1 MKTSLQ
7 LGFVCGLVATAAGL
21 QPVFAV
27 EHALTLEGAIER
39 ARAHGPAAR
48 RLELERRGAQISTR
62 SAARRTWPEVG
73 FDLEAPR
80 WSQDFLVEP
89 LPSAVVDTVVTGEGD
104 TVRVT
109 QEVFGKTT
117 TTRRNASGALRY
129 RHLLP
134 WRGTL
139 EGDWTFFRRDESTS
153 PAGVRSGRGD
163 TEVQAGIGL
172 QLPLLGPDVERSA
185 LRRAQHEAA
194 AARER
199 ISGSEAQLEFDCT
212 TRYLAILRARFA
224 LEVERTEA
232 SNAAAAL
239 ELAEQKVR
247 AGLAP
252 EVDRMRMAVHR
263 AERDARQAEADA
275 EFDRSLDEY
284 KIFLGFALADSIEL
298 IEPLA
303 AFAVDVDAEAAV
315 RAALERRSEIG
326 IAAADIELLEADRRA
341 RRPHWPQVELSA
353 RYGGS
358 ASQST
363 FDQALRDL
371 AANSTSFALRLH
383 LPLWDGGRGALAD
396 AEDRTTIELRR
407 LDLEETR
414 NRIEL
419 EVRDAVRRMVDASRR
434 LVLLETSNSV
444 AEEQLR
450 INTERYERG
459 LLDTTGFLASQAEAE
474 AARLGRMSALLD
486 LYHARARLRLLTLE
500 GGS

>member
-1 MKTSLQ
+1 MRF
-7 LGFVCGLVATAAGL
+7 GCVCGLVAVAAGL
-21 QPVFAV
+21 QPALAV
-27 EHALTLEGAIER
+27 QHALTLETALER

-48 RLELERRGAQISTR
+48 RLDLERQGARISTV

-73 FDLEAPR
+73 IDLEAPR
-80 WSQDFLVEP
+80 WSQDFAVEP
-89 LPSAVVDTVVTGEGD
+89 ITSAVVDTIVTSEGD

-134 WRGTL
+134 WRGRL
-139 EGDWTFFRRDESTS
+139 EGDWTFFRRDESTT

-172 QLPLLGPDVERSA
+172 ELPLLGLDVERSA
-185 LRRAQHEAA
+185 LRRALHEATSA
-194 AARER
+194 QER
-199 ISGSEAQLEFDCT
+199 TTQSEAQLEFDCT
-212 TRYLAILRARFA
+212 TRYLTMLRARFA
-224 LEVERTEA
+224 LEVERTA
-232 SNAAAAL
+232 AANAATAL

-247 AGLAP
+247 AGLVP
-252 EVDRMRMAVHR
+252 DVDRMRIAVNR
-263 AERDARQAEADA
+263 AERDARQAEAEA
-275 EFDRSLDEY
+275 EYERNADEY
-284 KIFLGFALADSIEL
+284 KIFLGFALADSL
-298 IEPLA
+298 LLTEPLA
-303 AFAVDVDAEAAV
+303 VFGVDVDADAAV

-341 RRPHWPQVELSA
+341 RRPRWPQVELSA

-358 ASQST
+358 ASQAT
-363 FDQALRDL
+363 FDAAMRDI
-371 AANSTSFALRLH
+371 AANSTSFALRVH
-383 LPLWDGGRGALAD
+383 MPLWDAGRGALAD
-396 AEDRTTIELRR
+396 AEDRTTIALRR
-407 LDLEETR
+407 LDLEAMQ
-414 NRIEL
+414 NQIEL

-434 LVLLETSNSV
+434 LELLEVSNRV

-450 INTERYERG
+450 INAERFERG
-459 LLDTTGFLASQAEAE
+459 LLDTTGYLASQAEAE

-500 GGS
+500 GGM